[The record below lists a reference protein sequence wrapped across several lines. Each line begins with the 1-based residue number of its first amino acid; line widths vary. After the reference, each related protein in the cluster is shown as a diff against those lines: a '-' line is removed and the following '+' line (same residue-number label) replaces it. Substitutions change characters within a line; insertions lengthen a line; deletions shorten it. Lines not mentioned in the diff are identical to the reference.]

1 LIPVNKSF
9 TITLKHLAV
18 SQFNIEA
25 DTPEKAVE
33 RLKFL
38 MKEKG
43 YTIFENPNTE
53 ILSVEEDAQMVLE
66 LEPVQTAPTSK
77 SVH

>member
-1 LIPVNKSF
+1 
-9 TITLKHLAV
+9 
-18 SQFNIEA
+18 
-25 DTPEKAVE
+25 
-33 RLKFL
+33 